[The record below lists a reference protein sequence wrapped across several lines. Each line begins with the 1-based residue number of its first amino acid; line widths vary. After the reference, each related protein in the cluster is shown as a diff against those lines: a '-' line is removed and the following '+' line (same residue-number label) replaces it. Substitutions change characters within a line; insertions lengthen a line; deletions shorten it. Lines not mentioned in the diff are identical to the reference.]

1 MIKVETRILFTSP
14 DLESRGWKDP
24 INLPFMPLNFHGL
37 PEDGVI
43 YDDAYEEIIF
53 LTHDEGEFYVFDD
66 DDEFIKFM
74 PSDAG
79 QTSLTNFSNEM
90 TTANYKVFTVGKHE
104 HGNVIYTL
112 HNPQHQS
119 DASSWDY
126 GFGGYLAV
134 SRDVPN
140 MEDAAAGYLKTYTD
154 YVNGEVYNIVC
165 VPLNSPD
172 EWNSCGGFIGL
183 DHAIECIKNKDF

>member
-14 DLESRGWKDP
+14 DLESRGWEDP

-43 YDDAYEEIIF
+43 YDYVNEEIIF
-53 LTHDEGEFYVFDD
+53 LTHDEFYVFDD
-66 DDEFIKFM
+66 DDEFIIFM

-134 SRDVPN
+134 SQEISN
-140 MEDAAAGYLKTYTD
+140 MEDAAAGYLKMYTD

-172 EWNSCGGFIGL
+172 EWSSYGGFIGL
-183 DHAIECIKNKDF
+183 DHAIECINNKDF